1 MNSFKRLEVQ
11 RCVFFQGV
19 GRGGKGGG
27 GRGKGGGGRGEG
39 GRGESSGVNMYKKCH
54 GSAKNSILRQN
65 GDFVILDFESFA
77 NMKVTFVR

>member
-1 MNSFKRLEVQ
+1 LEVQ
-11 RCVFFQGV
+11 RYVFFQGV
-19 GRGGKGGG
+19 GSG
-27 GRGKGGGGRGEG
+27 GKGGGGRGEG
-39 GRGESSGVNMYKKCH
+39 GRGKGERGESSGVNMYKKCH